1 MRPTSTRLAF
11 LKNQKIRSILLV
23 ILLVAPLAIS
33 SSAQENVGKLLEFQF
48 TSPSLQGNLLGD
60 PALQHVAIYLPPSY
74 DSPPKRRYAAVYLL
88 HGYTSK
94 LQDWTENGY
103 QGMSLLPVMDGLER
117 QGTVPE
123 MIVVVPNGD
132 NAYFGS
138 FYTNSPV
145 TGNWEDYIY
154 RDLVSYV
161 DSHFRTIPDP
171 ASRGIAGH
179 SMGGYGAI
187 MMGMKHPDVF
197 GAFYALSP
205 CCVALEGDAGSDNPV
220 WAKAAKVT
228 SRDIFNKKPETYDD
242 FWTNVMVALSAAF
255 SPDVK
260 KGPLFVDYPFKEV
273 NGRLLPNEPAYSEYR
288 AKMPLY
294 LVEKYRENL
303 LKLRGIA
310 LDVGEVDDFSHIRI
324 GSREFSEALSSRG
337 IPHSFE
343 IYKNGDHGNKIRERF
358 EKYVIPFF
366 SRTLEFGPEPARE

>member
-1 MRPTSTRLAF
+1 MRLHYSRFTSALKEKFLAT
-11 LKNQKIRSILLV
+11 LVLALLV
-23 ILLVAPLAIS
+23 GSLA
-33 SSAQENVGKLLEFQF
+33 AQGLAQGNVGKLIDFQF

-60 PALQHVAIYLPPSY
+60 PTQQHVAVYVPPSY
-74 DSPPKRRYAAVYLL
+74 DSAPKKRYAALYLL

-94 LQDWTENGY
+94 LEDWTANGY
-103 QGMSLLPVMDGLER
+103 QGMSLQTVMDEFIR
-117 QGTVPE
+117 RGTAPE
-123 MIVVVPNGD
+123 MIIVVPNGD

-154 RDLVSYV
+154 KDLVAYI
-161 DSHFRTIPDP
+161 DSHYRTIPDS

-187 MMGMKHPDVF
+187 MLGMKHPDVF

-273 NGRLLPNEPAYSEYR
+273 NSRLLPNEPAYSEYR

-294 LVEKYRENL
+294 LVDKYRENL
-303 LKLRGIA
+303 MKLRGIA
-310 LDVGEVDDFSHIRI
+310 IDVGEFDDFSHIRI
-324 GSREFSEALSSRG
+324 GSHQFSEALSSRG

-358 EKYVIPFF
+358 ENYVIPFF
-366 SRTLEFGPEPARE
+366 ARSLEFGPAQKPE